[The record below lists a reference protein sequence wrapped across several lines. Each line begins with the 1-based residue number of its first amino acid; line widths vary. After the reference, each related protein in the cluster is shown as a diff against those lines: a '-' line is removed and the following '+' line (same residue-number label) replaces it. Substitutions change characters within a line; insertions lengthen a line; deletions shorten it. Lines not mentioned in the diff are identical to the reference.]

1 MALGQSNLDEKAA
14 KLRHR
19 KSQKSSE
26 LVWQCIAILE
36 VGRGSVADG
45 VIEVSYQPL
54 TGSRPLSTSPSGGCE
69 RIWSTGYFGRQQLI
83 FGEIG
88 ASATDLV
95 WSLKTR
101 VLDAVFTCLESGKS
115 P

>member
-45 VIEVSYQPL
+45 VKKKSFQPL
-54 TGSRPLSTSPSGGCE
+54 IGCGLLKIPLGECPE
-69 RIWSTGYFGRQQLI
+69 RFWNWGYFSRQQLI
-83 FGEIG
+83 FREID
-88 ASATDLV
+88 ASATDRV

-101 VLDAVFTCLESGKS
+101 VWGCDLE
-115 P
+115 